1 MAEIWARSCLPLR
14 RSSASLFMPDRNSPW
29 PPYEGRTS
37 LVSDGRSALTAAL
50 ADVVRVR
57 AGFASHE
64 LPEIFS
70 APADDGENDAARD
83 LIRHDA
89 EHMTRMFVNG
99 RITTFARPLDG
110 GDVVGISPTAWEIDD
125 PLNRFATGALN
136 LDRWWE
142 IESPPTHRIFVDRQ
156 QFDEWLAGLKPLG
169 FLTSR
174 QVEEIVDP
182 QLRAQRAVAERRMKS
197 ELPQSAS
204 LESTVSHSKQDAGD
218 PPGVCPLLL
227 DVSEEMIGRSN
238 STIYADVK
246 KGAFPEGIKLG
257 SSTRWMRTEVLAWI
271 EEQAAKCGDR

>member
-1 MAEIWARSCLPLR
+1 M
-14 RSSASLFMPDRNSPW
+14 
-29 PPYEGRTS
+29 
-37 LVSDGRSALTAAL
+37 VSDGRTALTAAF
-50 ADVVRVR
+50 AGVVRVR

-83 LIRHDA
+83 LVRLDA
-89 EHMTRMFVNG
+89 EHMTRMFVIG
-99 RITTFARPLDG
+99 RIATFARPLGG
-110 GDVVGISPTAWEIDD
+110 GDVVAISPTAWEIDD

-136 LDRWWE
+136 LDHWSE
-142 IESPPTHRIFVDRQ
+142 IESPPSHRIFIDRP

-182 QLRAQRAVAERRMKS
+182 QLRAQRAVAERRWKS

-204 LESTVSHSKQDAGD
+204 LESDKSYNKQGAGD
-218 PPGVCPLLL
+218 PPGVGPLLL
-227 DVSEEMIGRSN
+227 TVSEVSELIGRST

-257 SSTRWMRTEVLAWI
+257 SSTRWKKTEVLAWI
-271 EEQAAKCGDR
+271 EEQAGKRGDR

>member
-1 MAEIWARSCLPLR
+1 M
-14 RSSASLFMPDRNSPW
+14 
-29 PPYEGRTS
+29 
-37 LVSDGRSALTAAL
+37 VSDGRTALTAAF

-83 LIRHDA
+83 LVRHDA

-99 RITTFARPLDG
+99 RIATFARPLGG
-110 GDVVGISPTAWEIDD
+110 GDVVAISPTAWEIDD

-136 LDRWWE
+136 LDHWSE
-142 IESPPTHRIFVDRQ
+142 IESPPSHRIFIDRP
-156 QFDEWLAGLKPLG
+156 QFDDWLAGLKPLG

-174 QVEEIVDP
+174 HVEEIVDP
-182 QLRAQRAVAERRMKS
+182 QLRAQRAVAERRSKS

-204 LESTVSHSKQDAGD
+204 LESDKSHNKQGAGD
-218 PPGVCPLLL
+218 PPGVGPLLL
-227 DVSEEMIGRSN
+227 TVSEVSELIGRST

-257 SSTRWMRTEVLAWI
+257 SSTRWKKTEVLAWI
-271 EEQAAKCGDR
+271 EEQAGKRGDR